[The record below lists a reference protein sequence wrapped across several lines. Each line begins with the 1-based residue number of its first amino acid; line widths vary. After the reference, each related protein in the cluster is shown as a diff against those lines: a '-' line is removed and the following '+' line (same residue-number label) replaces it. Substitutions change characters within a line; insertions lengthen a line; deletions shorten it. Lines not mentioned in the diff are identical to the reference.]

1 MMSDKT
7 DIRPNSREEADDR
20 RPTDAQDHAV
30 TTEEKLDEG
39 LMDSMDASD
48 PPSATAP
55 GDHGDPVPSSGF
67 PEGRDRPDGEDRKD
81 RR

>member
-1 MMSDKT
+1 MSDKT
-7 DIRPNSREEADDR
+7 DIRPNSREEAHDE

-30 TTEEKLDEG
+30 TAEEQLEDG

-48 PPSATAP
+48 PPSATKP

-67 PEGRDRPDGEDRKD
+67 HEEEDEDEKAGR
-81 RR
+81 

>member
-1 MMSDKT
+1 MPREESKMREKT
-7 DIRPNSREEADDR
+7 DIRPNSREEAHDE

-48 PPSATAP
+48 PPAATAP

-67 PEGRDRPDGEDRKD
+67 KEEEEDR
-81 RR
+81 

>member
-1 MMSDKT
+1 MTDKT
-7 DIRPNSREEADDR
+7 DIRPNSREEAHDK

-30 TTEEKLDEG
+30 TQEEKLEEG

-48 PPSATAP
+48 PPAATKP

-67 PEGRDRPDGEDRKD
+67 PGKA

>member
-1 MMSDKT
+1 MSDKT
-7 DIRPNSREEADDR
+7 DIRPNSREEAHDE

-48 PPSATAP
+48 PPAATAP
-55 GDHGDPVPSSGF
+55 GDHGDPVPPSGF
-67 PEGRDRPDGEDRKD
+67 KEDDEDEDKD
-81 RR
+81 DDEQD

>member
-1 MMSDKT
+1 MNDKT
-7 DIRPNSREEADDR
+7 DIRPNSREEAHDH

-30 TTEEKLDEG
+30 DKEEQLDEG

-48 PPSATAP
+48 PPSATKP

-67 PEGRDRPDGEDRKD
+67 REEDEDDGKAAR
-81 RR
+81 

>member
-1 MMSDKT
+1 MSDKT
-7 DIRPNSREEADDR
+7 DIRPNSREEAGDKDQ

-67 PEGRDRPDGEDRKD
+67 HEEEDDEQDR
-81 RR
+81 

>member
-1 MMSDKT
+1 MT
-7 DIRPNSREEADDR
+7 DGTEIKPNSREEAAETE

-30 TTEEKLDEG
+30 TTEEKLEEG

-67 PEGRDRPDGEDRKD
+67 KEEDE
-81 RR
+81 